1 MSAGI
6 NLRPW
11 REEQRQKRQKTFA
24 RQALLALIV
33 GLLFSALIWQASQQ
47 SIASAHQENALIR
60 QQMAILD
67 KEIREVLELREKR
80 AQLLQ
85 RIDVIQKLQQERPTS
100 IQVMDQ
106 LTASLTDGVYL
117 TDVRRN
123 GNQLTINGMAQPPQA
138 VSNWMRSLSAQP
150 RFSEPVL
157 RTLNANEAAAAARF
171 DLILPIQGGE
181 Q

>member
-1 MSAGI
+1 MSVGI

-11 REEQRQKRQKTFA
+11 REELRQKRQKTFA
-24 RQALLALIV
+24 KQAGFALIA
-33 GLLFSALIWQASQQ
+33 GLLVSALMWQASQQ
-47 SIASAHQENALIR
+47 SIDSARQENAVIR

-67 KEIREVLELREKR
+67 REIREVIELRDKR
-80 AQLLQ
+80 TQLLQ
-85 RIDVIQKLQQERPTS
+85 RIDVIQKLQQERPTT

-123 GNQLTINGMAQPPQA
+123 GNQLTINGIAQPPQA
-138 VSNWMRSLSAQP
+138 VSNWMRSLSTQP
-150 RFSEPVL
+150 RFNEPVL
-157 RTLNANEAAAAARF
+157 RTLNANESATAARF
-171 DLILPIQGGE
+171 DLILPIQGGA